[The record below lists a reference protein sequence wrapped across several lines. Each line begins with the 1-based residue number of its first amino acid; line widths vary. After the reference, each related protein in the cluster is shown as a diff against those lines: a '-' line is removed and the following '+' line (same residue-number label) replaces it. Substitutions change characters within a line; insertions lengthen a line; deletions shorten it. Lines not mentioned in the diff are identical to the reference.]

1 MKIVA
6 TGLEHYY
13 GHEQVLRGIELSIEP
28 GSFTAIIGE
37 SGSGKTTLLSILSTL
52 LRPSKGDVTYD
63 AKALSQWGSI
73 DAFRRRHIGF
83 VFQFHY
89 LISYLTLRENIALAA
104 MGEFHDQIDPLMAR
118 LGIERL
124 GTRYSDEV
132 SGGER
137 QRAAIARSLIN
148 RPSVVFADEPTGNLD
163 TKNALGVYELFRE
176 FSREGTTFIVA
187 SHDKKIAD
195 FADTIIEMEDGV
207 VKNISKR

>member
-1 MKIVA
+1 MTIEA
-6 TGLEHYY
+6 FGLEHFY
-13 GHEQVLRGIELSIEP
+13 GHEKVLNGVDITIES

-52 LRPSKGDVTYD
+52 LQPSGGLVKYD
-63 AKALSQWGSI
+63 GKTLSELGNI
-73 DAFRRRHIGF
+73 DHFRRTNIGF

-89 LISYLTLRENIALAA
+89 LISYLSLRENIGLAA
-104 MGEFHDQIDPLMAR
+104 LDSTLIDPLMGS

-124 GTRYSDEV
+124 AKRYSDEV

-137 QRAAIARSLIN
+137 QRAAIARALIN

-176 FSREGTTFIVA
+176 FSRAGTGFVVA

-195 FADTIIEMEDGV
+195 YADIIIEMEDGI
-207 VKNISKR
+207 VKKVHQ

>member
-1 MKIVA
+1 MKIEA
-6 TGLEHYY
+6 FGLEHFY
-13 GHEQVLRGIELSIEP
+13 GHEQVLRGVDIVIEP

-52 LRPSKGDVTYD
+52 LHPTQGRVLFDNKILDDV
-63 AKALSQWGSI
+63 GNI
-73 DAFRRRHIGF
+73 DIFRRRNIGF

-89 LISYLTLRENIALAA
+89 LISYLTLRENVALAA
-104 MGEFHDQIDPLMAR
+104 LDETLITPLLES

-124 GTRYSDEV
+124 AKRYSDEV

-137 QRAAIARSLIN
+137 QRAAIARALIN

-163 TKNALGVYELFRE
+163 TKNALGVYELFRRFAE
-176 FSREGTTFIVA
+176 QGTGFVVA

-195 FADTIIEMEDGV
+195 YADTIIEMEDGI
-207 VKNISKR
+207 VKQIFKR

>member
-1 MKIVA
+1 MKIEALGV
-6 TGLEHYY
+6 EHFY
-13 GHEQVLRGIELSIEP
+13 GHEKVLNGVDITIEP

-52 LRPSKGDVTYD
+52 LQPSKGSVKYD
-63 AKALSQWGSI
+63 GKTLSELGNI
-73 DAFRRRHIGF
+73 DHFRQHNIGF

-89 LISYLTLRENIALAA
+89 LISYLSLRENVGLAA
-104 MGEFHDQIDPLMAR
+104 LDSALIDPLMGS

-124 GTRYSDEV
+124 AKRYSDEV

-137 QRAAIARSLIN
+137 QRAAIARALIN

-163 TKNALGVYELFRE
+163 TKNALGVYELFKR
-176 FSREGTTFIVA
+176 FASEGTGFVVA

-195 FADTIIEMEDGV
+195 YADIIIEMEDGI
-207 VKNISKR
+207 VKKVTQ

>member
-1 MKIVA
+1 MKIEA
-6 TGLEHYY
+6 TGLEHFY
-13 GHEQVLRGIELSIEP
+13 GHEKVLNGVDIEIQP

-52 LRPSKGDVTYD
+52 LQPSKGIVRYD
-63 AKALSQWGSI
+63 GKTVSELGNI
-73 DAFRRRHIGF
+73 DHFRQHNIGF

-89 LISYLTLRENIALAA
+89 LISYLTLRENVGLAA
-104 MGEFHDQIDPLMAR
+104 LDSTLIDPLMGN

-124 GTRYSDEV
+124 GKRYSDEV

-137 QRAAIARSLIN
+137 QRAAIARALIN

-163 TKNALGVYELFRE
+163 TKNALGVYELFKR
-176 FSREGTTFIVA
+176 FASEGTGFVVA

-195 FADTIIEMEDGV
+195 YADIIIEMEDGV
-207 VKNISKR
+207 VKQIHQ